1 MVSGF
6 ASQQTRRV
14 RPRPDLPLVHDGNV
28 QKNYTTSFQLRKGR
42 LEDLLQVR
50 YNTGLNKPATEFRCT
65 HYFSGMFDKAKNFMM
80 KKLLERQL
88 KNAPA
93 EQRELIMTLV
103 EKNPELFKKISDEMQ
118 AEIKSGK
125 TQMAAAM
132 KVMPKYQKEIQA
144 VMGDKMPQRG
154 GGGARFNPN
163 GTLHK

>member
-1 MVSGF
+1 
-6 ASQQTRRV
+6 
-14 RPRPDLPLVHDGNV
+14 
-28 QKNYTTSFQLRKGR
+28 
-42 LEDLLQVR
+42 
-50 YNTGLNKPATEFRCT
+50 
-65 HYFSGMFDKAKNFMM
+65 M